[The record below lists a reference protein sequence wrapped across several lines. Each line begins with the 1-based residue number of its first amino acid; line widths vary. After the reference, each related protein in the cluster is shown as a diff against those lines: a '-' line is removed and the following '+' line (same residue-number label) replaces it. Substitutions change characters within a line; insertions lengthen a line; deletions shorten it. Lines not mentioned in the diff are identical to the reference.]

1 MAQVDEIVDVI
12 QNEGMDRALQTIEE
26 EIEDLIINHYVP
38 SENIV
43 VAGASQGGVLTI
55 WCALY
60 CKRKLGGFLPI
71 VTWLPLRNIND
82 ITQISPPLLTGADE
96 DK

>member
-1 MAQVDEIVDVI
+1 MTFEESTLTCHQLGGLMPLPG
-12 QNEGMDRALQTIEE
+12 NSE